1 MKNKKLQRTLIKFLP
16 VLKVLGFIALF
27 LISGWLL
34 VVVLILSA
42 FSGGSGGYSGG
53 SSGGTGRRNYDDHN
67 YWARLQTMEDRKRG
81 RDI

>member
-1 MKNKKLQRTLIKFLP
+1 MKNKKLQRTLMKFLP

-42 FSGGSGGYSGG
+42 FSGGSGG
-53 SSGGTGRRNYDDHN
+53 SSGGTGRRNYDDHD

>member
-1 MKNKKLQRTLIKFLP
+1 MKNKKLQRALMKFLP

-27 LISGWLL
+27 LIFGWLL

-42 FSGGSGGYSGG
+42 FSGGSGG
-53 SSGGTGRRNYDDHN
+53 SSGGTGRRNYDDHG

>member
-1 MKNKKLQRTLIKFLP
+1 MKNKKLQRTLMKFLP

-42 FSGGSGGYSGG
+42 FSGGSGG

>member
-1 MKNKKLQRTLIKFLP
+1 MKNKKLQRTLMKFLP

-53 SSGGTGRRNYDDHN
+53 GTGRRNYDDHD